1 MSTRPRPAFKLS
13 AAPLHPNLS
22 KEDKDQNFC
31 KGRLALYMSRYIEM
45 SLDLDMATMQMM
57 EQILGK
63 DMVRLYEFV
72 TSLAR
77 GKSGRPG
84 QGCTKEEHG
93 GDGYDLH
100 ALYSLLRKLDKQ
112 GHGAVIA
119 ALRKLLSRV
128 IQHSRYRGYS
138 SIEKKMAALGK
149 MLDLT
154 DQEKELCYYLL
165 INATYKPADSFFVD
179 YLQCQSI
186 QGRKYMGIMLC
197 MSSGEIDKALS
208 GTLSRLNMIEMSKAY
223 FQLKDEFV
231 DFFVKYSGENLQ
243 SRFFVRTDRRSIPLS
258 CHFIDP
264 KETDHLLKLL
274 RDKPE
279 TATHIL
285 LYGAAGTGKTSYAR
299 GLARKLRVPTYE
311 IVRDQENKTETI
323 RTAVY
328 VCLNMTSKGNGSIII
343 VDEADNVLNTR
354 GAWLTRGETQDKG
367 WLNELMEVPEARIIW
382 ITNTIENIEP
392 SVRRRFA
399 YSIHFRPFSR
409 KQRARLW
416 ESVLKQNRV
425 KGCYSRDQLDQ
436 LAGRYKVS
444 AGAID
449 LAVKKAM
456 EVSLPAKPEF
466 NEALTMALESHQV
479 LLNDGER
486 PPKEDDI
493 ERCYSLEG
501 LNVEGDM
508 EALVNQL
515 ETFDHH
521 LRAAGQPCPPE
532 HEPALS
538 RPAGDGQER
547 AGPLHRKAGGP
558 GNHLQTGKRHPG
570 PLRGNDGKKDPRRLR
585 GCGKG
590 GGHSRHRRGRH
601 DALQQGKRPAFLGDQ
616 FHQ

>member
-1 MSTRPRPAFKLS
+1 
-13 AAPLHPNLS
+13 
-22 KEDKDQNFC
+22 
-31 KGRLALYMSRYIEM
+31 
-45 SLDLDMATMQMM
+45 MAT
-57 EQILGK
+57 
-63 DMVRLYEFV
+63 
-72 TSLAR
+72 LA
-77 GKSGRPG
+77 
-84 QGCTKEEHG
+84 
-93 GDGYDLH
+93 
-100 ALYSLLRKLDKQ
+100 
-112 GHGAVIA
+112 
-119 ALRKLLSRV
+119 
-128 IQHSRYRGYS
+128 
-138 SIEKKMAALGK
+138 K

-154 DQEKELCYYLL
+154 DQEKELCYFLL
-165 INATYKPADSFFVD
+165 ITSTYRPADAFFVD

-186 QGRKYMGIMLC
+186 QGRKYMAIMLN
-197 MSSGEIDKALS
+197 MRSGEIDKALS
-208 GTLSRLNMIEMSKAY
+208 GYAQQTQHGRNGQGLFPIKGRVRRLLREIRRART
-223 FQLKDEFV
+223 FR
-231 DFFVKYSGENLQ
+231 
-243 SRFFVRTDRRSIPLS
+243 SRFFVRTNRRAIPLG

-274 RDKPE
+274 QGKPE

-328 VCLNMTSKGNGSIII
+328 VCLNMTSKGSGSIII

-416 ESVLKQNRV
+416 ESVLKQNRL

-479 LLNDGER
+479 LLNEGER
-486 PPKEDDI
+486 PSKEDDI

-508 EALVNQL
+508 EALVRQL
-515 ETFDHH
+515 ESFDHH
-521 LRAAGQPCPPE
+521 LRAAGQHARQNMNLLFHGPP
-532 HEPALS
+532 
-538 RPAGDGQER
+538 G
-547 AGPLHRKAGGP
+547 
-558 GNHLQTGKRHPG
+558 TGKSELARYIARHLDREIICKRASDILDPY
-570 PLRGNDGKKDPRRLR
+570 RGNDGKEDSGRL
-585 GCGKG
+585 
-590 GGHSRHRRGRH
+590 
-601 DALQQGKRPAFLGDQ
+601 
-616 FHQ
+616 